1 MPKHRVVL
9 LAGDGI
15 GPEVSE
21 CARRVIE
28 AAGLP
33 VEWIEMPIG
42 LEAFQKYG
50 DALPATTL
58 AAIKSCG
65 TALKGP
71 TTTPIGKGHASANVR
86 LRNGLTRRKTTRRTK
101 TKPLHTLGRLSMEV
115 LPGQ

>member
-1 MPKHRVVL
+1 MVKQRVVL

-21 CARRVIE
+21 AARRVIE

-33 VEWIEMPIG
+33 VEWVEEPIG
-42 LEAFQKYG
+42 LLAFEKHG
-50 DALPATTL
+50 DALPASTL
-58 AAIKSCG
+58 QAIVSCG

-86 LRNGLTRRKTTRRTK
+86 LRKELELFANIRPVKTV
-101 TKPLHTLGRLSMEV
+101 P
-115 LPGQ
+115 